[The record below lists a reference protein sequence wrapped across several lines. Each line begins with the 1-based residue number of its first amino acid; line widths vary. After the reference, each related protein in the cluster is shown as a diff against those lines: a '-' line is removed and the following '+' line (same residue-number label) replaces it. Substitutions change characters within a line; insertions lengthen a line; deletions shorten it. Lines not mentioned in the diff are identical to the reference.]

1 MRASN
6 QTSRHSRSRAAF
18 GHLMTLPTAW
28 YEFART
34 GDLLARITTD
44 TAIVQTVMTSTL
56 SMAARNVILLV
67 GGPVL
72 VVLSSPKMS
81 LVVLVVVPL
90 VVVPLI
96 LLGRRLRR
104 ASRLAQDRLADVAV
118 QAEETVA
125 AIRTV
130 QAFGRQL
137 MMADRLEMAV
147 DDSLEVA
154 LTRERLRGWMS
165 GIVIFLVFSGISAIL
180 WIGGHDLLAGRILA
194 SDLSSFVFYAF
205 LVAASTC
212 FLSELA
218 GELQRAPALPSAL
231 PRHCRQP
238 TALPSRRRRFAVMP
252 ILPAASNP
260 SISPTRRGWL
270 GQPSA
275 RLISRCAAASVWP
288 SSGQAGPAN

>member
-104 ASRLAQDRLADVAV
+104 ASRLAQDKFADVAV

-130 QAFGRQL
+130 
-137 MMADRLEMAV
+137 
-147 DDSLEVA
+147 
-154 LTRERLRGWMS
+154 
-165 GIVIFLVFSGISAIL
+165 
-180 WIGGHDLLAGRILA
+180 
-194 SDLSSFVFYAF
+194 
-205 LVAASTC
+205 
-212 FLSELA
+212 
-218 GELQRAPALPSAL
+218 
-231 PRHCRQP
+231 
-238 TALPSRRRRFAVMP
+238 
-252 ILPAASNP
+252 
-260 SISPTRRGWL
+260 
-270 GQPSA
+270 
-275 RLISRCAAASVWP
+275 
-288 SSGQAGPAN
+288 